1 MTSDFFPRYQRLLAA
16 VTAGATTWIPLIDGE
31 EAVVD
36 ADDREAVPLWTER
49 EPAVRQGDDAVRH
62 DPASLLDWLECTVPG
77 DWLAIEP
84 DDEGW
89 YMVPA
94 RELRDDLLQELGRA
108 GRDPRDPGD
117 EPARRDPEGR
127 YAFFVEHVARQ
138 GGAWAVGD
146 DENLLQLTEEAYV
159 PSLALWPHARFALAF
174 IEGEAI
180 DGVQAHRLAWDDL
193 LVDLTGMAERKD
205 EEVAVFPLPGEEEQ
219 CMFAAPASLA
229 ADLRRAAAEG

>member
-1 MTSDFFPRYQRLLAA
+1 MTSDFFPRYERLVAA
-16 VTAGATTWIPLIDGE
+16 VTAGGSVWIPLIGGE

-36 ADDREAVPLWTER
+36 ADDREAIPLWTER
-49 EPAVRQGDDAVRH
+49 EPAVGQGDDAVKH
-62 DPASLLDWLECTVPG
+62 DAPALLEWLERTPPEE
-77 DWLAIEP
+77 WLAIEP

-127 YAFFVEHVARQ
+127 YAFFVEHVARDRA
-138 GGAWAVGD
+138 AWAVGD

-174 IEGEAI
+174 IEGEAME
-180 DGVQAHRLAWDDL
+180 GVQAHRLAWDDL
-193 LVDLTGMAERKD
+193 LGDLEGMAGRQD
-205 EEVAVFPLPGEEEQ
+205 EEVAVFPLAGEDEQ
-219 CMFAAPASLA
+219 CMFAAPGSLA
-229 ADLRRAAAEG
+229 EDLRRAAGEG